1 MMLRKTFDNLPYSL
15 PFLVVSAVAVVLF
28 FPTWFRL
35 GTVWLEFEQVLA
47 HGLATAIIFIGLLL
61 IHPPKPASST
71 SGLSQRPYHL
81 IGGIALIGVTL
92 AWVLLELVRI
102 DTLAYLVLP
111 AGVMALSW
119 TLLGFHKALSFLPYV
134 ALLSLSLP
142 FWADLVPPL
151 VSLAS
156 VVVGS
161 WVRLFGM
168 TALIEGNSITLPYGR
183 LLIADGCSGIR
194 YFAISILLAMMTSIL
209 NDYRWKGWLITVVV
223 AMLIG
228 LVANWVRITILVFV
242 AYETNMESDLL
253 TDHETMGWI
262 VFGAFILPALYF
274 SPVRKRITS
283 SDERETSKLSITKV
297 GIPAIIVAVILGPVA
312 LTLAQTSAGQ
322 QPSWELQLEGFQPR
336 QASAELPLPISL
348 PSGLDQK
355 ILSTRNAWVSLAQS
369 QKTTSEEKL
378 VPYLPQMFDKSSWQI
393 EERLAPGVLLYRN
406 ILTRDRVIMAQWY
419 QVGSRSSLNYRQA
432 KLLQIPATLSGESRF
447 ALVTIQ
453 VPCKARDC
461 SDELSRLERTKT
473 MVKTQL

>member
-1 MMLRKTFDNLPYSL
+1 MLRKTFDNLPNSL

-28 FPTWFRL
+28 YPTWFRL
-35 GTVWLEFEQVLA
+35 GTIWLEFEQVLA
-47 HGLATAIIFIGLLL
+47 HGLATAVIFLGMLMIHPPRPAGGTSGLLL
-61 IHPPKPASST
+61 K
-71 SGLSQRPYHL
+71 PYHL
-81 IGGIALIGVTL
+81 LGGIALIGVTL
-92 AWVLLELVRI
+92 VWLLLELVRI
-102 DTLAYLVLP
+102 DTLAYLMLP
-111 AGVMALSW
+111 AGVMAVSW
-119 TLLGFHKALSFLPYV
+119 TLLGLKKALSFLPYV

-242 AYETNMESDLL
+242 AYETNMQSDLL

-274 SPVRKRITS
+274 SPVRKR
-283 SDERETSKLSITKV
+283 SKANQQPTAIKLNIAKA
-297 GIPAIIVAVILGPVA
+297 GIPALIIAVLLGPVA

-322 QPSWELQLEGFQPR
+322 QAPWALELDGFQAR
-336 QASAELPLPISL
+336 GESAELPLPITL
-348 PSGLDQK
+348 PSLLDQK
-355 ILSTRNAWVSLAQS
+355 ILKAGNTAVSLAQS
-369 QKTTSEEKL
+369 QKTTADDKL
-378 VPYLPQMFDKSSWQI
+378 VPYLPPIFDNSTWQI
-393 EERLAPGVLLYRN
+393 EERMGPGISLYLN
-406 ILTRDRVIMAQWY
+406 ILTRDRVLMAQWY
-419 QVGSRSSLNYRQA
+419 QVGSRSSLNYRKA
-432 KLLQIPATLSGESRF
+432 KLLQIPATLTGENRF

-453 VPCKARDC
+453 VPCRDRDC
-461 SDELSRLERTKT
+461 GDELSRLERIKT
-473 MVKTQL
+473 MVETQL

>member
-1 MMLRKTFDNLPYSL
+1 MLRKTLDNFPHALPYL
-15 PFLVVSAVAVVLF
+15 MVTGVALVIF
-28 FPTWFRL
+28 FPTWYRL
-35 GTVWLEFEQVLA
+35 TGIWLEFEQVLA
-47 HGLATAIIFIGLLL
+47 HGLATAIIFLSLVL
-61 IHPPKPASST
+61 IHPPNTSSSA
-71 SGLSQRPYHL
+71 SGLSPKPYHL
-81 IGGIALIGVTL
+81 LGGIALIGVTL
-92 AWVLLELVRI
+92 VWLLLELVRI
-102 DTLAYLVLP
+102 DTLAYLILP
-111 AGVMALSW
+111 AGVMAVSW
-119 TLLGFHKALSFLPYV
+119 TLLGLQRSLCFLPYL

-209 NDYRWKGWLITVVV
+209 NDYRWKGWLITVIV

-242 AYETNMESDLL
+242 AYETNMQSELL

-274 SPVRKRITS
+274 SPVRKRNKANHQPTTT
-283 SDERETSKLSITKV
+283 RLNITKV
-297 GIPAIIVAVILGPVA
+297 AMSAIIVAVIVGPAA
-312 LTLAQTSAGQ
+312 LTLAQTSADDES
-322 QPSWELQLEGFQPR
+322 PWTLQLEGFQPR

-348 PSGLDQK
+348 PSALDQT
-355 ILSTRNAWVSLAQS
+355 ILSTRNSWVSLAQS
-369 QKTTSEEKL
+369 QKTKSDEKL

-419 QVGSRSSLNYRQA
+419 QVGSRTSLNYRQA

-453 VPCKARDC
+453 VPCKDRDC

-473 MVKTQL
+473 MVEAQL

>member
-1 MMLRKTFDNLPYSL
+1 MLRKTFDNLPYSL

-35 GTVWLEFEQVLA
+35 ATVWLEFEQVLA
-47 HGLATAIIFIGLLL
+47 HGLATAVIFLGLLV
-61 IHPPKPASST
+61 IHPPRPASST
-71 SGLSQRPYHL
+71 SGVIQKPYL
-81 IGGIALIGVTL
+81 LLGGIALIGVTL
-92 AWVLLELVRI
+92 VWLLLELVRI

-111 AGVMALSW
+111 AGVMAVAW
-119 TLLGFHKALSFLPYV
+119 TLLGFHRALSFLPYV

-156 VVVGS
+156 AVVGS

-242 AYETNMESDLL
+242 AYETNMQSDLL

-274 SPVRKRITS
+274 SPVRKR
-283 SDERETSKLSITKV
+283 SKANQQPTAIRLNIAKA
-297 GIPAIIVAVILGPVA
+297 GIPALIIAMLLGPVA

-322 QPSWELQLEGFQPR
+322 QPAWTLELDGFQAR
-336 QASAELPLPISL
+336 GESNDLPLPISL
-348 PSGLDQK
+348 PSYLDQK
-355 ILSTRNAWVSLAQS
+355 ILKAGNTSVSLAQS
-369 QKTTSEEKL
+369 QKTTADDKL
-378 VPYLPQMFDKSSWQI
+378 VPYLPTMFDNSTWQI
-393 EERLAPGVLLYRN
+393 EERVAPGVSLYLN
-406 ILTRDRVIMAQWY
+406 ILTRDRVLMAQWY
-419 QVGSRSSLNYRQA
+419 QVGSRSSLNYRKA
-432 KLLQIPATLSGESRF
+432 KLLQIPATLSGENRF

-453 VPCKARDC
+453 VPCSDRDC
-461 SDELSRLERTKT
+461 SDELSRLERIKT
-473 MVKTQL
+473 MVETQL